1 MSGAEAVGAGHA
13 PAGRAGDGAQS
24 WLGKKRTR
32 GVGESAGEEEPTKV
46 HSLMQACATAFA
58 GLRAPLKQMVASKL
72 LLAPVLDALD
82 GLTEEDLGLCRHD
95 LNSMR
100 GHTIEVFA
108 GPDFAV
114 DVMLLP
120 GGAHLPIVDP
130 REELGVCK
138 VVAGSVSVRR
148 LAKVLSSQRRR
159 GRGVGEGARG
169 SWAPEGAPG
178 PVALVVK
185 GDPEEW
191 GAQCRAQLLCD
202 GSATSTVLVAIAAP
216 ASAVVVLVRAAA
228 NGQGLALWRRA
239 GRGGALGSLS
249 FVGPAAPTE
258 RGGEEEKGGEGA
270 GGGGGAAAAAPAAN
284 NAAVGDAGHGREGE
298 EVLAG
303 EDNTHGTTTNA
314 NESAFVAGAGAGV
327 RLLKAP
333 VSTQVTLYGEDRG
346 VGAGEGGGGGADGG
360 LRVQE
365 YRGVGWG
372 PLVVGTTIVCC
383 MLRHWPRTHR

>member
-1 MSGAEAVGAGHA
+1 MSGVSLVEGAEQAT
-13 PAGRAGDGAQS
+13 AGRAGAGAQS
-24 WLGKKRTR
+24 WLGKRPR
-32 GVGESAGEEEPTKV
+32 GVGESGEAQPTKV
-46 HSLMQACATAFA
+46 HVLMQACATAFA
-58 GLRAPLKQMVASKL
+58 GWRAQIKQMVASKL

-82 GLTEEDLGLCRHD
+82 ALTEEDLGLCRHD
-95 LNSMR
+95 LNSTR

-138 VVAGSVSVRR
+138 VVVGSMSVRR

-249 FVGPAAPTE
+249 FVGPAAPTA
-258 RGGEEEKGGEGA
+258 RGGEEEQGGAGAGWGGEVAGA

-284 NAAVGDAGHGREGE
+284 DASEGDAGHGQEGE

-303 EDNTHGTTTNA
+303 EESTHGATINA

-327 RLLKAP
+327 RLLRAP
-333 VSTQVTLYGEDRG
+333 VSTQVTLYPC
-346 VGAGEGGGGGADGG
+346 
-360 LRVQE
+360 LQ
-365 YRGVGWG
+365 
-372 PLVVGTTIVCC
+372 GTLECF
-383 MLRHWPRTHR
+383 L

>member
-13 PAGRAGDGAQS
+13 PAGRAGDGAQT

-169 SWAPEGAPG
+169 GGPPEGAPG
-178 PVALVVK
+178 PPLALVVK

-202 GSATSTVLVAIAAP
+202 GSATSTVLVAVAAP

-258 RGGEEEKGGEGA
+258 RGSEEEKGGAGA
-270 GGGGGAAAAAPAAN
+270 GVGGEAAGAGRGGGAAASAPAAN

-303 EDNTHGTTTNA
+303 EENTHGATNNA

-327 RLLKAP
+327 RLLRAP
-333 VSTQVTLYGEDRG
+333 VSTQVTLYPC
-346 VGAGEGGGGGADGG
+346 
-360 LRVQE
+360 LQ
-365 YRGVGWG
+365 
-372 PLVVGTTIVCC
+372 GTVECF
-383 MLRHWPRTHR
+383 L